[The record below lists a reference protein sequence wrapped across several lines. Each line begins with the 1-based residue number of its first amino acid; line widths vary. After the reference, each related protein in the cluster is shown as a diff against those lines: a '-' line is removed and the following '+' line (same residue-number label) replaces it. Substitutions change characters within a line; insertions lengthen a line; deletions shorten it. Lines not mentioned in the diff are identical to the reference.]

1 MSNTTE
7 LPLSSLLEK
16 ANYIKK
22 AMGDMEKNITSQ
34 MFKNTKHGIEVHIH
48 GNCTLANIILDPT
61 MTDTNASTLMP
72 KVVDAVNA
80 AINSIDERRQEAF
93 KEISAR
99 IHDD

>member
-22 AMGDMEKNITSQ
+22 AMGEMEKNITNQ

-61 MTDTNASTLMP
+61 LNEANASSLMP
-72 KVVDAVNA
+72 KIVDAVNA
-80 AINSIDERRQEAF
+80 AIQSIDERRQEAF
-93 KEISAR
+93 KEITER